1 MLKLCADFAFTPERF
16 EPGGNR
22 PRQTYFQMFSVYS
35 DVKPGAGCTMVVPQS
50 VSAAGSA
57 LSVCSRRSAGK
68 KLCTTQHHKT
78 LAAAA
83 ETDGSLDAL
92 SELRGRIVAD
102 PAAYGIDT
110 SQGIE
115 LPASAG
121 SLVVFCPFAL
131 HSASV
136 NRGAIPRHVNVQ
148 SFNHSTDAD
157 LLQDHLLKTR
167 YLQKFHASRPTN

>member
-1 MLKLCADFAFTPERF
+1 
-16 EPGGNR
+16 
-22 PRQTYFQMFSVYS
+22 MFSVYS

-50 VSAAGSA
+50 VSAATPFQRP
-57 LSVCSRRSAGK
+57 SRPLRRFLHE

-92 SELRGRIVAD
+92 SELRGKIVAD

-121 SLVVFCPFAL
+121 SLVIFCPFAL

-157 LLQDHLLKTR
+157 LLQEHLLKTR